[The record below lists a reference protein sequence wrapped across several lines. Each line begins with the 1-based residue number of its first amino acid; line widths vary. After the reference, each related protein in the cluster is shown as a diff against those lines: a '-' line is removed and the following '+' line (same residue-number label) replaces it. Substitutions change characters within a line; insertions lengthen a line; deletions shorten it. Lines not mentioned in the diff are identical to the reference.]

1 MNWDT
6 LIQSIIIQ
14 APPFLLA
21 ISCHEAA
28 HGWMA
33 ERLGDDTARMLGRV
47 TLNPLKHLDP
57 MGTLVFFLTMATMSI
72 GFGWARPVPVTSRK
86 FHNPRRDWL
95 WVALAGPVANLVL
108 AALSAVGFHVLSGAV
123 GPYTLAARGSIVVP
137 VALMLRMSVYIN
149 VLLAIFNLLPVYP
162 LDGSH
167 VLEGLLPLRQA
178 VHFSRLKPYGFMI
191 LLALIFTGFIDK
203 ILFPVV
209 FLVTRMMAV

>member
-1 MNWDT
+1 MNWHS
-6 LIQSIIIQ
+6 IVQSFIIQ

-33 ERLGDDTARMLGRV
+33 DRLGDDTARMLGRV
-47 TLNPLKHLDP
+47 TLNPIKHLDP
-57 MGTLVFFLTMATMSI
+57 MGTLVFFLTLTTMSI

-108 AALSAVGFHVLSGAV
+108 AAASAVALHVLLRAVNPATLSG
-123 GPYTLAARGSIVVP
+123 RGGVVVP
-137 VALMLRMSVYIN
+137 IALMLRMSVYIN

-167 VLEGLLPLRQA
+167 VVEGLLPMRQA
-178 VHFSRLKPYGFMI
+178 IHFSRLKPYGFII

-203 ILFPVV
+203 ILFPLV
-209 FLVTRMMAV
+209 FLVTRVMAV

>member
-1 MNWDT
+1 MNFH
-6 LIQSIIIQ
+6 SIITNFIIQ

-33 ERLGDDTARMLGRV
+33 DRLGDDTARMLGRV
-47 TLNPLKHLDP
+47 TLNPIKHLDP

-86 FHNPRRDWL
+86 FQNPRRDWL
-95 WVALAGPVANLVL
+95 WVALAGPAANLVL
-108 AALSAVGFHVLSGAV
+108 AAVSAVALHVLLGAVNTSTLSAQGNI
-123 GPYTLAARGSIVVP
+123 IVP
-137 VALMLRMSVYIN
+137 IALMLRMSVYIN

-167 VLEGLLPLRQA
+167 VVEGLLPVRQA
-178 VHFSRLKPYGFMI
+178 MHFSRLKPYGFFI
-191 LLALIFTGFIDK
+191 LLALIFTGLIDK
-203 ILFPVV
+203 VLFPLV
-209 FLVTRMMAV
+209 FLVTRVLAV